1 MDKKSTKK
9 ATTEIPEV
17 APIENIEVVSVNTE
31 VNVEA
36 IMEEAAKNIPE
47 EVNVIKEEF
56 ENIKPSDELIETIMT
71 EPEKAEEVL
80 NEKLVELN
88 NIETMIQK
96 EIQKVVENNPSIK
109 KNRNFTYMWNGV
121 NLYE

>member
-1 MDKKSTKK
+1 MAKKNTKK
-9 ATTEIPEV
+9 VALETTEVTPV
-17 APIENIEVVSVNTE
+17 ENIEVISMNTE

-36 IMEEAAKNIPE
+36 IMEAAAKNIPE
-47 EVNVIKEEF
+47 EINALKEEI
-56 ENIKPSDELIETIMT
+56 ENIKPSDELIETIMS
-71 EPEKAEEVL
+71 EPEKAEEIL
-80 NEKLVELN
+80 NEKIEELN
-88 NIETMIQK
+88 NIETIIQK